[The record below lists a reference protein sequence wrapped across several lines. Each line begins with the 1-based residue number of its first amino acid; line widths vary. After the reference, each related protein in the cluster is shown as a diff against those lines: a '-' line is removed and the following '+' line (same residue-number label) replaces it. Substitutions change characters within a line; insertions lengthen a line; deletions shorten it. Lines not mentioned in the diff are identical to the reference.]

1 MKNGERNLQAKLKNP
16 ITGNESVVL
25 DKKVYDDARWSF
37 VRQENRLLKK
47 RRGNTTIRHADEKS
61 SFIKP

>member
-1 MKNGERNLQAKLKNP
+1 MKNGERNLQVKLKNP

-47 RRGNTTIRHADEKS
+47 TRKYDN
-61 SFIKP
+61 